1 MRRELALLE
10 DFKGSNLGEGIVVRK
25 YRVKKS
31 FNTRQGIVGEQY
43 EIKGSLAGQQLQGGA
58 MQIEFSKYNPW
69 GDEITWGNY
78 LENISNNKIGSH
90 RPFEKILK

>member
-31 FNTRQGIVGEQY
+31 FNTRQGIVGEQN
-43 EIKGSLAGQQLQGGA
+43 ETKGFLAGQQLQGGA
-58 MQIEFSKYNPW
+58 IQIKSSKGLHELSN
-69 GDEITWGNY
+69 EIELLETWRLVNG
-78 LENISNNKIGSH
+78 I
-90 RPFEKILK
+90 